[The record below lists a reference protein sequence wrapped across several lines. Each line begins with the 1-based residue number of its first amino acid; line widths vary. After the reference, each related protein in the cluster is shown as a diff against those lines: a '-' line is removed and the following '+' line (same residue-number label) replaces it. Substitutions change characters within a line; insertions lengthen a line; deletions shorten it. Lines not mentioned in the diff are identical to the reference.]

1 MRGKIK
7 SLLIS
12 LVFII
17 LATLFVPTNVM
28 AATNNDISI
37 VKLDDNSYIVYVQ
50 DLNETFQY
58 GFSDDETIEPTDYDV
73 SSLDS
78 NGNNVAILDTNVFD
92 YVDTNSFIWIKTKEN
107 EIVTTKKINLNDTLN
122 YQNIVTINHI
132 TKRIEVTTDEYQ
144 RTISDSESKIKTVTT
159 GKTVITDDQ
168 TKDYQYGLFKLP
180 DSDLVNKLV
189 EIVDKMKTFDGTT
202 DMYITTTTYK
212 EFDALYNELVSKM
225 TWKDVEDM
233 TILQPED
240 SINGDRYLLVLR
252 KLDGQTEL
260 LNDLQILTCKRDE
273 DKGVDQIVKTHEVER
288 AVKLPITGDNIILI
302 VGFGILIIA
311 LILLL
316 VVKKKANKR
325 ARE

>member
-1 MRGKIK
+1 MRGRKK

-17 LATLFVPTNVM
+17 LAILFVPTNVM

-37 VKLDDNSYIVYVQ
+37 VRVNDNRYIVYVQ

-58 GFSDDETIEPTDYDV
+58 GFSDDETMEPTDYDV

-92 YVDTNSFIWIKTKEN
+92 YVETNSFIWIKSKEN
-107 EIVTTKKINLNDTLN
+107 EIVTTKKINLKDTLN
-122 YQNIVTINHI
+122 YQNVVNINNI

-144 RTISDSESKIKTVTT
+144 KTISDSESKIKTVTT
-159 GKTVITDDQ
+159 GKTVITDDS

-189 EIVDKMKTFDGTT
+189 EIVDKIKTFDEAT
-202 DMYITTTTYK
+202 DMYVTTTTYK
-212 EFDALYNELVSKM
+212 EFDTLYNELVSNM
-225 TWKDVEDM
+225 AWKDVEDM

-240 SINGDRYLLVLR
+240 SVNGDRYLLVLR

-273 DKGVDQIVKTHEVER
+273 DKGIDQVIQTHEVEK

-302 VGFGILIIA
+302 LGFGILIIA
-311 LILLL
+311 LIVLFVL
-316 VVKKKANKR
+316 KKKSNHTTQ
-325 ARE
+325 E